1 MMYLTTHRC
10 IRSVSAACL
19 IAVAPAA
26 SGTASANEPEQ
37 FKANPNVF
45 DDAHSVGVTQGSD
58 GLRQYEIVQGFAV
71 FEGDILLGTVDQDG
85 HLIQNLR
92 YRGLGR
98 SDTFCRWPDGIVPF
112 EFPDTASDIQRQ
124 NVRDAIDHWMNNTS
138 VKFVERTTD
147 NESNYPNFLR
157 FDTGNGCASFVGMQ
171 GGEQSV
177 MLSDA
182 CKVGSIIHELGHAVG
197 LFHEHTRPD
206 RDSYVTIRR
215 DHIFTDKNINFDI
228 LDAGVAQLGEYD
240 YGSIMHYGEY
250 FFSRT
255 GERTIA
261 APDGIKIGQRDALS
275 QLDVEAV
282 ENMYAT
288 DLAVQ
293 YSQLQET
300 TDGLEFTVDVTN
312 LGLLGAHDLTLR
324 LAIANNS
331 IWTGISANSGWDCLA
346 YGAELRCVREQLA
359 QSETSSFTLLVDPGT
374 GTSADLAMRLDVA
387 TRDMDFSNNQFND
400 QSKFAALEGSD
411 ESDTPV
417 VQDEPPLTSP
427 DESEPETGAASPVTI
442 VPESDTVGGFNGGAA
457 GAGAAGYAF
466 LVTGLLIVL
475 RRKLL

>member
-1 MMYLTTHRC
+1 MMYLPTHRC

-19 IAVAPAA
+19 IAAAPAV

-37 FKANPNVF
+37 FKANPNLF
-45 DDAHSVGVTQGSD
+45 DDVHAVGVTQGTD

-71 FEGDILLGTVDQDG
+71 FEGDILLGTVDQAG
-85 HLIQNLR
+85 QLIQPLR

-98 SDTFCRWPDGIVPF
+98 SDTFGRWPDGIVPF
-112 EFPDTASDIQRQ
+112 EFPDSASDIQRQ
-124 NVRDAIDHWMNNTS
+124 NVRAAIKHWMDNTS
-138 VKFVERTTD
+138 MKFVERTTD
-147 NESNYPNFLR
+147 NESSYPNFLR
-157 FDTGNGCASFVGMQ
+157 FDAGNGCASFVGMQ

-177 MLSDA
+177 MISDA
-182 CKVGSIIHELGHAVG
+182 CTIGSIIHEIGHAVG

-215 DHIFTDKNINFDI
+215 DHIITDKNINFDI
-228 LDAGVAQLGEYD
+228 LDAGVTQLGEYD

-250 FFSRT
+250 FFSST

-261 APDGIKIGQRDALS
+261 APDGVKIGQRDALS
-275 QLDVEAV
+275 PLDIAAV

-288 DLAVQ
+288 DLSVQ

-312 LGLLGAHDLTLR
+312 LGLLGAHDLLLR

-331 IWTGISANSGWDCLA
+331 TWTGVSADSGWNCLA

-359 QSETSSFTLLVDPGT
+359 QSETSSFTLRVEPGS
-374 GTSADLAMRLDVA
+374 GTSADLAMRLDLA
-387 TRDMDFSNNQFND
+387 TRDLDFSNNQFND
-400 QSKFAALEGSD
+400 QSKFPAIEEPA
-411 ESDTPV
+411 ESEPPV
-417 VQDEPPLTSP
+417 VQDQPPLTTP

-442 VPESDTVGGFNGGAA
+442 VPESNTVSSFNGGAA
-457 GAGAAGYAF
+457 GAGTAGYAF